1 MPTLARELSL
11 RVTLLVPPA
20 GVAFAVQLGRSDL
33 LQPTHRSSETLSFD
47 FVVTVHA
54 SRGSKPR
61 LLGPAAQGRPNERF
75 VYVNS
80 GKRAGQ
86 LDSCWDRR
94 AKVPLTSITR
104 KLVEQVLGSS
114 RRRLEA
120 RIAATAG
127 DGGPACATV
136 ALMDKGWRVI
146 E

>member
-1 MPTLARELSL
+1 MPDPARELPL
-11 RVTLLVPPA
+11 RVTLLEPPA
-20 GVAFAVQLGRSDL
+20 GVAFAVQLGRSEL
-33 LQPTHRSSETLSFD
+33 LHPTHRASETLSFD
-47 FVVTVHA
+47 FVVTVRA
-54 SRGSKPR
+54 SRGSKPK
-61 LLGPAAQGRPNERF
+61 LPGPAAQGRPDDRF

-86 LDSCWDRR
+86 FDSCWDRR
-94 AKVPLTSITR
+94 AKVPLTSITHAR
-104 KLVEQVLGSS
+104 VEQVLGSS

-136 ALMDKGWRVI
+136 PLVDKGWRVI